1 MDESEIGGYDSAVFR
16 YRLVHAIMALLGV
29 VVLARLRVT
38 GRENVP
44 ISGPYIVAVN
54 HMSSA
59 DSPVL
64 FLALPLLPFRF
75 FAGEKWKNHWLWGP
89 LMGWVGGI
97 YIKRGEVDRQAL
109 REALDALAGGAVFA
123 LAPEGTRSKVGYMQP
138 AKDGAAFLAL
148 RANVPI
154 LPVGLSNT
162 DHLFANARR
171 LRRTHVDIHIGRPF
185 TLAQTGGRVRG
196 HELAAYTHL
205 IMCHIAALVDE
216 RHRGVYQDSPALYAL
231 LSGQD
236 PWQAIQIMN
245 NDKE

>member
-1 MDESEIGGYDSAVFR
+1 MT
-16 YRLVHAIMALLGV
+16 LLRV

-44 ISGPYIVAVN
+44 LSGPYIVAVN
-54 HMSSA
+54 HMSAA

-64 FLALPLLPFRF
+64 FLALPLLPYRF
-75 FAGEKWKNHWLWGP
+75 FAGEKWKSHWLWGP

-109 REALDALAGGAVFA
+109 REALDALTAGAVFA
-123 LAPEGTRSKVGYMQP
+123 LAPEGQRSKVGYMQP

-162 DHLFANARR
+162 DQLFANARR
-171 LRRTHVDIHIGRPF
+171 LRRTDIDIRIGRPF
-185 TLAQTGGRVRG
+185 TLPQTGGRVRS

-205 IMCHIAALVDE
+205 IMCHIATLVDE
-216 RHRGVYQDSPALYAL
+216 RHRGVYQDSPALHAL

-236 PWQAIQIMN
+236 PWEAVQAMN
-245 NDKE
+245 NETMKQ